1 MNLLGNAQASQWQ
14 AEGWSIPATVREFLS
29 LFDDFPEPVR
39 ELIAAIPE
47 PDLFKWGLRDREPL
61 PAWTRGRVTML
72 GDAAH
77 PMTPYLGQGAC
88 MAIEDGMILGRA
100 FAASQDLAEAFARYE
115 AARRDR
121 ANGVQLAA
129 RDQGRQHHGS
139 TASGPN
145 SGKTAVTLGLFSY
158 NPVTEPV

>member
-1 MNLLGNAQASQWQ
+1 MDAR
-14 AEGWSIPATVREFLS
+14 P
-29 LFDDFPEPVR
+29 
-39 ELIAAIPE
+39 
-47 PDLFKWGLRDREPL
+47 
-61 PAWTRGRVTML
+61 VTML

-100 FAASQDLAEAFARYE
+100 VAASQDLAEAFSRYE

-129 RDQGRQHHGS
+129 RYQGTQHHGA
-139 TASGPN
+139 TASGPG

-158 NPVTEPV
+158 NPVTDPI